1 MYFRGPAVGLT
12 FCSFYLASY
21 FTNKYVLSILKF
33 TYPTLFQGWQTLVGG
48 VFLHICWKIGWV
60 EINYSSRSDV
70 ISWLPASVSFVG
82 IIYAGSRALSRL
94 PIPVFLTLHN
104 AAEAVTYGVQRVF
117 FRELCLLQVIF
128 LCCSVILLV
137 ISAVCLPLHD
147 SQFDRDGYFWAVI
160 HLLCS
165 GCYKVFQRSQ
175 KSKLLS
181 DLDQQY
187 INYFFSVVLLAF
199 ATHPTGDL
207 FSALEFPFLYFYRFH
222 SGCCASGILGFV
234 LMLLSVKL
242 RSSLSP
248 AHHLSWTFLAK
259 VLTAVVSLF
268 VFEISLNLPLTLC
281 FLTCCLGEALHI
293 YTERSGA

>member
-12 FCSFYLASY
+12 FCFFYLASY

-60 EINYSSRSDV
+60 EINCSSRSDV
-70 ISWLPASVSFVG
+70 ISWLPASAFFVG

-104 AAEAVTYGVQRVF
+104 AAEAVTYGVQKTF
-117 FRELCLLQVIF
+117 FREQSSYTRT
-128 LCCSVILLV
+128 CSVILLL
-137 ISAVCLPLHD
+137 ISAGCLPLHD

-160 HLLCS
+160 HLVCS
-165 GCYKVFQRSQ
+165 GCYRVFQKSQ
-175 KSKLLS
+175 KSSLLS

-187 INYFFSVVLLAF
+187 INYFFSVVLLAS
-199 ATHPTGDL
+199 ASHPTGDL
-207 FSALEFPFLYFYRFH
+207 LSALEFPFLYFYRFH

-248 AHHLSWTFLAK
+248 AHHFSWTFLAK
-259 VLTAVVSLF
+259 FGQSFRPCYVEVTFST
-268 VFEISLNLPLTLC
+268 NN
-281 FLTCCLGEALHI
+281 
-293 YTERSGA
+293 

>member
-12 FCSFYLASY
+12 FCFFYLSFY

-48 VFLHICWKIGWV
+48 IFLHICWKIGWV
-60 EINYSSRSDV
+60 EINCSSRSDI
-70 ISWLPASVSFVG
+70 ISWIPASTFFVG

-94 PIPVFLTLHN
+94 SIPVFLTLHN
-104 AAEAVTYGVQRVF
+104 AAEVVTYGLQRVF
-117 FRELCLLQVIF
+117 YREQSSYTRT
-128 LCCSVILLV
+128 CSVILLL

-165 GCYKVFQRSQ
+165 GCYRVFQKSQ
-175 KSKLLS
+175 KSSLLS

-187 INYFFSVVLLAF
+187 INYFFSVVLLAS
-199 ATHPTGDL
+199 ASHPTGDL

-242 RSSLSP
+242 RGSLSP
-248 AHHLSWTFLAK
+248 VHHLSWTFLAK
-259 VLTAVVSLF
+259 VLTSVVSLF
-268 VFEISLNLPLTLC
+268 VFEISLTVPLTIC
-281 FLTCCLGEALHI
+281 FLICCLGEALLI
-293 YTERSGA
+293 YTQSSGS